1 MLAKREKRDRMNGD
15 GSDFPEKRSVFAPGG
30 GLALAQ
36 FCVKRGRGDPR
47 TRRCE
52 CSRRRK

>member
-15 GSDFPEKRSVFAPGG
+15 GSDFPEKRNVFAPGG